1 MKAMILAAGK
11 GERMGNLTE
20 NTSKVLLQVNGKA
33 LIEYHLENLIRAN
46 VTDVVINLCYHADK
60 IQDFLGNGQHYGLT
74 IEYSLE
80 EKLLGLG
87 GGVHNALHLLGDAP
101 FFVISGDMW
110 TDHNYADLP
119 KQLESKAHLVMT
131 DNPPFHPNGDYPLE
145 NGIILMPG
153 KNNLNYA
160 GFGVFHP
167 DLFRNSGAGSY
178 GITKVLNP
186 VIDEGLVTGEHFQGA
201 WMNIN
206 TPKELEALRIKLEN
220 S

>member
-11 GERMGNLTE
+11 GERMGTLTE
-20 NTSKVLLQVNGKA
+20 NTSKVLLKVNGKA
-33 LIEYHLENLIRAN
+33 LIEYHLENLAHAG
-46 VTDVVINLCYHADK
+46 VTDVVINLCYHANK
-60 IQDFLGNGQHYGLT
+60 IRQFLGNGEKHNLN

-80 EKLLGLG
+80 TELLGLG
-87 GGVHNALHLLGDAP
+87 GGVHNALHLLGNKP
-101 FFVISGDMW
+101 FFIISADMW
-110 TDHNYADLP
+110 TNYNYADLP
-119 KQLESKAHLVMT
+119 KNIESQAHLVMT

-167 DLFRNSGAGSY
+167 DLFRTSGAGSY
-178 GITKVLNP
+178 GIAKVINP
-186 VIDEGLVTGEHFQGA
+186 VIEKGLVTGEHFRDA

-206 TPKELEALRIKLEN
+206 TPKELEELREKLER

>member
-11 GERMGNLTE
+11 GERMGTLTE
-20 NTSKVLLQVNGKA
+20 NTSKVLLEVNGKT
-33 LIEYHLENLIRAN
+33 LIEYHLENLARAS

-60 IQDFLGNGQHYGLT
+60 IRNFLGNGQNYGVN

-80 EKLLGLG
+80 KELLGLG
-87 GGVHNALHLLGDAP
+87 GGVHHALPLLGDKP

-110 TDHNYADLP
+110 TDYDYANLP
-119 KQLESKAHLVMT
+119 KNPESKAHLVMT
-131 DNPPFHPNGDYPLE
+131 DNPPFHPRGDYPLE
-145 NGIILMPG
+145 NRIILMPG

-167 DLFRNSGAGSY
+167 DLFRKSGAGSY

-186 VIDEGLVTGEHFQGA
+186 VIAAGVITGEHFQGA

-206 TPKELEALRIKLEN
+206 TPKELEELRIKLEN